1 MSGHELNPSVD
12 CFHCQIICGGSRKAR
27 SLFRVLNI
35 GSFSKTAEIVN
46 RRHLIQ
52 EPPQGGKQQ
61 NNLGMPDGKR
71 IAPYENILMLFPF
84 KLFLS

>member
-1 MSGHELNPSVD
+1 MTYFDLGNTAQPPS
-12 CFHCQIICGGSRKAR
+12 HA
-27 SLFRVLNI
+27 
-35 GSFSKTAEIVN
+35 AEIVN
-46 RRHLIQ
+46 RLHLVQ

-71 IAPYENILMLFPF
+71 IAPYENILMLFPL

>member
-1 MSGHELNPSVD
+1 MD
-12 CFHCQIICGGSRKAR
+12 CFHCQIACGGSPKAR
-27 SLFRVLNI
+27 SITGIRKISLFRALNI

-46 RRHLIQ
+46 RLHLIK

-71 IAPYENILMLFPF
+71 IASYENILMLFPL

>member
-1 MSGHELNPSVD
+1 MQVTYFDHGEHCSTPS
-12 CFHCQIICGGSRKAR
+12 RA
-27 SLFRVLNI
+27 
-35 GSFSKTAEIVN
+35 AEIDN
-46 RRHLIQ
+46 RLHLVK